1 MEQFPELPL
10 IPSLPDDLTIDIVAR
25 VPISHYPTLSLVS
38 KSFRK
43 LIAASP
49 KLYKRRSQLGITQHR
64 VYAILR
70 NSKAHEFSFYILHN
84 LNGYNRL
91 DRVRSLPLISS
102 FALNTCCVSVGSKLY
117 VFSENSALSVD
128 CTSHKLQSIPDI
140 PDPISHRQ
148 VNAIGK
154 KVHLLGDTFCDV
166 VTEKGW
172 SKGFRKAVAVFDT
185 ETQSWEP
192 TLVNEDLNEF
202 REIHCDSCVM
212 EDKIFLKVMGGYVCV
227 VDGVLYAYGHIEKT
241 LVAFDPKQGY
251 WSVVNGLKEFF
262 ALETSWWYNA
272 VNYGPNK
279 LALFFPKTL
288 NNENDVTFCA
298 EVALERRQGGEIWGE
313 VQCCDIVISD
323 ELLQTVKLVAVTV

>member
-212 EDKIFLKVMGGYVCV
+212 EDKIFLKGEDDVVSLVYVPEERRWELMNEVLDSKLWEGTCV
-227 VDGVLYAYGHIEKT
+227 WLTASCTLTVISRRRWWLLIRSRAIGVL
-241 LVAFDPKQGY
+241 LMD
-251 WSVVNGLKEFF
+251 
-262 ALETSWWYNA
+262 
-272 VNYGPNK
+272 
-279 LALFFPKTL
+279 
-288 NNENDVTFCA
+288 
-298 EVALERRQGGEIWGE
+298 
-313 VQCCDIVISD
+313 
-323 ELLQTVKLVAVTV
+323 